1 MENNVTSHITVFEA
15 SEASFNETVLQNSL
29 TKPVIVAF
37 INIWSEPCI
46 TLSDLFS
53 KLALEF
59 NGLFLFVKVDIDEQP
74 GLREKFNIEN
84 VPTLITFKQTEII
97 STEVGVLQENE
108 ARTLLKNLGIFHQS
122 DEKRQ
127 QAREK
132 HLAGQTA
139 DAIMLLSQA
148 IKSDPKNTRVAM
160 DMVQIFIDIQNYD
173 DARKLFNVLPDVDKN
188 SDMGKSLIGQLTFM
202 ELAEK
207 TQGIEVLNQKLK
219 TDSSDHHA
227 RFDLSVC
234 LVARHQYE
242 DALNH
247 LFTIL

>member
-1 MENNVTSHITVFEA
+1 M
-15 SEASFNETVLQNSL
+15 
-29 TKPVIVAF
+29 
-37 INIWSEPCI
+37 
-46 TLSDLFS
+46 
-53 KLALEF
+53 
-59 NGLFLFVKVDIDEQP
+59 
-74 GLREKFNIEN
+74 
-84 VPTLITFKQTEII
+84 PTLITFKQTEII